1 MADCTTFEVREPKPV
16 GYDVAAHNTLRC
28 GAHLAGSM
36 NRNLGLVLDDIDWK
50 ILQELQANAR
60 TAFAELGRRV
70 GLSTPAVAERV
81 RRMEDAGVILGYH
94 AQIDPAKV
102 GLPMQAFI
110 RVNVAG
116 DKLTKFAALVQE
128 CPEVLEC
135 HRVTGSE
142 SFIIKVAVSD
152 NTHLEHVID
161 SLMPYVATTTSMIL
175 SSPLTWSAVKPKSK
189 EAIAAGIARGF

>member
-1 MADCTTFEVREPKPV
+1 
-16 GYDVAAHNTLRC
+16 
-28 GAHLAGSM
+28 M
-36 NRNLGLVLDDIDWK
+36 NRMHGLMLDDIDWK
-50 ILQELQANAR
+50 ILEELQQNAR

-81 RRMEDAGVILGYH
+81 RRMEDAEVILGYH
-94 AQIDPAKV
+94 AQIAPAKV

-116 DKLTKFAALVQE
+116 DKLTKFAILVQE

-152 NTHLEHVID
+152 NNHLEHVID

-175 SSPLTWSAVKPKSK
+175 SSPLTWSPVRPRPKSK
-189 EAIAAGIARGF
+189 ETVAASTERKG